1 MNQPASHS
9 IFERWGRTAFRRR
22 RLILVIALLTAVL
35 GVVWGTSIFA
45 KVQTA
50 GGFDAPNSQSQHEAT
65 LATRAF
71 GRDAGDVVV
80 LYSSKTRTVA
90 APAFRSAV
98 TRALA
103 ALPHSKVASYASYW
117 STGSRRFVSANGRQ
131 TYAVIELAGA
141 SDTARQGNYDAIKTD
156 LSASGPAAAG
166 LTAAGLSSQVGGVV
180 PTNETIGQQT
190 TASITRA
197 EGLSFPVL
205 LILLLVIF
213 GGLAAASLPLAI
225 GALAILG
232 SFTALR
238 LLTLFTG
245 VSVFSLNITTIL
257 GLGLAIDYGLF
268 LVTRFREELR
278 QRDSVE
284 DAVARTVATAGRTVL
299 VSGVTVAIVLASL
312 MLFPETILRSIGYGG
327 VATVLVDMLAALTV
341 LPALLAV
348 LGPKVN
354 ALRIRRTVS
363 GPPAAENSGG
373 WYRLAHSV
381 MRRPVLYAVPIVV
394 LLLALG
400 SPFLKVVW
408 GGVDATVLPSSAA
421 PRVVTEALNRDFPGN
436 PTAPIEAVVQFR
448 GPVAASPARAAGLA
462 AYASRLGHVSGVTAA
477 QVTGVHGD
485 VARIDLSYGP
495 GPYTP
500 QARAIAGQVRDVA
513 APPGATAQVGGQTA
527 ALADQLSSIGHTLP
541 WMALAVVIATF
552 VLLFLAFGSLV
563 LPLEAIVANV
573 LSLSAMYGVVTWI
586 FQDGH
591 LSGLLG
597 FTPNGTISPTIP
609 VLMFAIMFGL
619 SMDYEVF
626 LLSRIRERYVAT
638 GDNTAAIASGLQR
651 TGGVI
656 TSAALLLV
664 IVIGMFSLSS
674 ITFIKLLGVGM
685 IVALVL
691 DATLVRLLLVPA
703 TMRLLGDANWWAPAP
718 LRRLY
723 ARYGIHEDSG
733 PGPAPVAEPAA
744 EPVRT

>member
-9 IFERWGRTAFRRR
+9 IFERWGRTAYRRR

-35 GVVWGTSIFA
+35 GVVWGTAIFSR
-45 KVQTA
+45 VQTA
-50 GGFDAPNSQSQHEAT
+50 GGFNAPDSQSQHEAT
-65 LATRAF
+65 LATKTF

-80 LYSSKTRTVA
+80 LYSSKTLTTA

-98 TRALA
+98 THALA
-103 ALPHSKVASYASYW
+103 ALPHSQAASYASYW
-117 STGSRRFVSANGRQ
+117 STGSRRFVSANGHQ

-141 SDTARQGNYDAIKTD
+141 SDTARQDNYDAIKND
-156 LSASGPAAAG
+156 LGAPG
-166 LTAAGLSSQVGGVV
+166 LRSQVGGVV
-180 PTNETIGQQT
+180 PTDETIGQQT

-213 GGLAAASLPLAI
+213 GSLTAASLPLAI
-225 GALAILG
+225 GALGILG

-238 LLTLFTG
+238 LLTLVTG

-257 GLGLAIDYGLF
+257 GLGLGIDYGLF

-327 VATVLVDMLAALTV
+327 VATVLIDMLAALTV

-354 ALRIRRTVS
+354 SLRIRRSVQR
-363 GPPAAENSGG
+363 PPAAEANGG

-381 MRRPVLYAVPIVV
+381 MRRPLLYAVPIVV

-408 GGVDATVLPSSAA
+408 GGVDATVLPSNAA
-421 PRVVTEALNRDFPGN
+421 PRLVTESLNRDFPGN
-436 PTAPIEAVVQFR
+436 PTAPIEALAQFR
-448 GPVAASPARAAGLA
+448 SPVTNPASRADLA
-462 AYASRLGHVSGVTAA
+462 AYARRLDHVPGVTAVR
-477 QVTGVHGD
+477 VTGIRGD
-485 VARIDLSYGP
+485 SARIDLSYGP

-513 APPGATAQVGGQTA
+513 APPGATVLVGGQTA

-586 FQDGH
+586 FADGH

-626 LLSRIRERYVAT
+626 LLSRIRERYDQT
-638 GDNTAAIASGLQR
+638 GDNTTAIASGLQR

-664 IVIGMFSLSS
+664 VVIGMFSLSS

-691 DATLVRLLLVPA
+691 DATLVRLMLVPA

-723 ARYGIHEDSG
+723 ARYGIREDGG
-733 PGPAPVAEPAA
+733 PGPAPVTEPAA

>member
-1 MNQPASHS
+1 MSQN
-9 IFERWGRTAFRRR
+9 IFDRWGRTAYRRR
-22 RLILVIALLTAVL
+22 RLILVIALLIAATGA
-35 GVVWGTSIFA
+35 VWGTTIFG

-50 GGFDAPNSQSQHEAT
+50 GGFDAPNSQSQHEAN
-65 LATRAF
+65 LATSAF

-80 LYSSKTRTVA
+80 LYSSKTLTTA

-98 TRALA
+98 TVTLA
-103 ALPHSKVASYASYW
+103 ALPRGDAESYASYW
-117 STGSRRFVSANGRQ
+117 STGSRQFVSASGHQ
-131 TYAVIELAGA
+131 TYAVIELAG
-141 SDTARQGNYDAIKTD
+141 STDTARQGSYDAIKAQ
-156 LSASGPAAAG
+156 LNAPG
-166 LTAAGLSSQVGGVV
+166 LLTQVGGVV
-180 PTNETIGQQT
+180 PTNETIDQQT

-197 EGLSFPVL
+197 EGLSFPIL
-205 LILLLVIF
+205 LILLLIIF
-213 GGLAAASLPLAI
+213 GSLTAAGLPLAI
-225 GALAILG
+225 GALGILG

-238 LLTLFTG
+238 LLTIFTG

-257 GLGLAIDYGLF
+257 GLGLGIDYGLF
-268 LVTRFREELR
+268 LVTRFREELH
-278 QRDSVE
+278 QQGTVE

-354 ALRIRRTVS
+354 SLRIRRSVRR
-363 GPPAAENSGG
+363 PRAAEASGG

-381 MRRPVLYAVPIVV
+381 MRRPVLYAVPIVLV
-394 LLLALG
+394 LLGLG
-400 SPFLKVVW
+400 SPFLHVVW
-408 GGVDATVLPSSAA
+408 GGVDATVLPASAA
-421 PRVVTEALNRDFPGN
+421 PRIVTQALDTDFPGN
-436 PTAPIEAVVQFR
+436 PTAPIEAIVQFR
-448 GPVAASPARAAGLA
+448 GPVTGSPSRTAQLAS
-462 AYASRLGHVSGVTAA
+462 YASRLDHVPGVSAA
-477 QVTGVHGD
+477 QVTGVRGD

-500 QARAIAGQVRDVA
+500 QARAIAGNVRRVA
-513 APPGATAQVGGQTA
+513 APPGASVLVGGQTA
-527 ALADQLSSIGHTLP
+527 ALSDELSSLGQTLP
-541 WMALAVVIATF
+541 WMALTLVLATF

-563 LPLEAIVANV
+563 LPLQAIVMNI

-586 FQDGH
+586 FADGH

-597 FTPNGTISPTIP
+597 FTSNGTISPTIP
-609 VLMFAIMFGL
+609 ILMFAIMFGL

-626 LLSRIRERYVAT
+626 LLSRIRERYDIT
-638 GDNTAAIASGLQR
+638 GDNTAAIAGGLQR

-664 IVIGMFSLSS
+664 IVIGTFSISS

-685 IVALVL
+685 IVALIL
-691 DATLVRLLLVPA
+691 DATLIRMLLVPA
-703 TMRLLGDANWWAPAP
+703 TMRLLGNASWWAPAP

-723 ARYGIHEDSG
+723 ARHGIREDDG
-733 PGPAPVAEPAA
+733 PGPAQGAKPEPEPEPA
-744 EPVRT
+744 RT

>member
-703 TMRLLGDANWWAPAP
+703 TMRLLGDANWWAPTP